1 MSTPIE
7 EKSVLVV
14 DDHPII
20 REGIASLLQS
30 DPSIRVCCQVGT
42 AAAAADCIERRQP
55 KLVVTDVSLPDRN
68 GIELIRDTL
77 ARFPNI
83 LFLVVSMH
91 DETLYAERVLRAGAK
106 GYIMKE
112 AASDELMDAVKTVME
127 GDLYV
132 SPQMA
137 SILLKRLS
145 GDRKEERSSESS
157 ILQVLSDRELQVFE
171 LVGRALSNQAIADKL
186 GISARTVDAHKTR
199 IKEKLN
205 LPDNNALLRFAVQW
219 LES

>member
-1 MSTPIE
+1 MSTPT
-7 EKSVLVV
+7 EKTVLVV

-30 DPSIRVCCQVGT
+30 NPDIRVCCQVGS
-42 AAAAADCIERRQP
+42 AERAADCIERNQP
-55 KLVVTDVSLPDRN
+55 HLVVTDVSLPDRN

-77 ARFPNI
+77 ARFPQT

-112 AASDELMDAVKTVME
+112 AASDELLDAVRQVLKGE
-127 GDLYV
+127 IYV
-132 SPQMA
+132 SPQMS

-145 GDRKEERSSESS
+145 GDRNEERSNESS

-186 GISARTVDAHKTR
+186 GISVRTVDAHKTR

-205 LPDNNALLRFAVQW
+205 LTDNNTMLRFAVQW